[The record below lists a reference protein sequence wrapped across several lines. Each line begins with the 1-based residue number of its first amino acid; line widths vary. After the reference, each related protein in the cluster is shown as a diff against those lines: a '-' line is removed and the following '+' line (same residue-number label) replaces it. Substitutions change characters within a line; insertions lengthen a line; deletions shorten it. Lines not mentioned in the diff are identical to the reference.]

1 MDIRLKKFNLNKD
14 KSNNKKSN
22 INHSLEEDM
31 RDKRVIINIIAF
43 CLMAVMAFGIIM
55 FYPNLSKMS
64 QNRTTTPYEDYNIMH
79 DISNMNLVLYKDI
92 VQKTSGEEKSIEDI
106 YIKSYTDNHKYGIED
121 NKELENEYEDSVL
134 GPLRSRVYNLQS
146 KLDFELKNLEYAA
159 LDKNGNVIINR
170 GLNNINDISSYS
182 ELQNSYGF
190 YVVIN
195 YDKDGYPTIKD
206 YYGTDF
212 KFIKDI
218 FSENMNRYKA
228 EEYDTFSVEYNRI
241 TDTTII
247 YAVPKD
253 LKYDDEIYNLVNGLE
268 NTLVDRDTVIAFG
281 LIAGITLLFI
291 GLIIPYKIEKEI
303 AGFKNILNI
312 PFEIG
317 CILYF
322 IGSILLTGF
331 TFMLTE
337 ATVGGNAADIMEYLG
352 MSTAYDNTVVYSANL
367 ITWFVVIYFIL
378 SGMTYLKQIFNLG
391 IKRYIKERFL
401 IVRIYRFILRKTENA
416 LDYLSRIDLSDK
428 SNKVIIK
435 VLIAN
440 FFIISAVSIIWFFG
454 IFAALVYNV
463 ILFFLIRKYYDKVRD
478 NYRELLKATNKIAE
492 GHLDVEIKED
502 LGLFNPFKDELKKIQ
517 SGFKKAVDEEVKS
530 QKMKTELISNVSHD
544 LKTPLTSIITYV
556 DLLKKDDA
564 TEEERKSYID
574 TIDKKSQRLK
584 FLIEDL
590 FEVSK
595 ATSGSI
601 QLNLMDVDI
610 IELIR
615 QVEVELSDK
624 FQNAE
629 VIVKNNFPENKI
641 ILSLDSQ
648 KTFRVFENLFN
659 NAAKY
664 SMAGS
669 RVYVDVNE
677 NSASVEITIK
687 NMSAVEIDYNADEII
702 ERFQRGDKSRNT
714 EGSGLG
720 LAIVKSFIE
729 AQGGTFKVELDGD
742 LFKTIIIFN
751 KNK

>member
-1 MDIRLKKFNLNKD
+1 MKKFNLNKD

>member
-1 MDIRLKKFNLNKD
+1 MKKFNLNKD
-14 KSNNKKSN
+14 KSNNKKSSV
-22 INHSLEEDM
+22 NHLLEGDM
-31 RDKRVIINIIAF
+31 RDKRFIINIISF

-64 QNRTTTPYEDYNIMH
+64 QNRKTTPYEDYNIMN
-79 DISNMNLVLYKDI
+79 DISNMNIVLYKDI

-121 NKELENEYEDSVL
+121 NKELKNNYENTIIN
-134 GPLRSRVYNLQS
+134 PIRSRVYNLQS

-159 LDKNGNVIINR
+159 FDKNGNLIINR

-182 ELQNSYGF
+182 ELKNSYGF

-195 YDKDGYPTIKD
+195 YDNEGYPTIKD

-212 KFIKDI
+212 KFIKNI
-218 FSENMNRYKA
+218 FSDNINRYAA
-228 EEYDTFSVEYNRI
+228 EEHDEFSVEYNRI
-241 TDTTII
+241 TDTTIV
-247 YAVPKD
+247 YAVPKE
-253 LKYDDEIYNLVNGLE
+253 LKYDDEIYNVVNGLE
-268 NTLVDRDTVIAFG
+268 NTLVDKDTVIAFG
-281 LIAGITLLFI
+281 FIVGIILLFI

-303 AGFKNILNI
+303 ASFKNILNI

-331 TFMLTE
+331 TFVLAK
-337 ATVGGNAADIMEYLG
+337 ATVAGNETYIMEYIG
-352 MSTAYDNTVVYSANL
+352 MSTAYDNIVIYSANFL
-367 ITWFVVIYFIL
+367 TWFVVIYFIL

-391 IKRYIKERFL
+391 IKRYIKEKFL

-478 NYRELLKATNKIAE
+478 NYRDLLKATNKIAE

-530 QKMKTELISNVSHD
+530 QKMKTELVSNVSHD

-595 ATSGSI
+595 ATSGNI
-601 QLNLMDVDI
+601 QLNFMDVDI

-720 LAIVKSFIE
+720 LAIVKSFVE